1 MMNVAWK
8 VQGIFKADAQ
18 KCFEEIG
25 NKGVTPEEV
34 LNIAKNENTELHK
47 CFEWDD
53 NAAAEKYRLNQARSI
68 LQMIVVIPEEKEVA
82 PRRVF
87 QISSEQ
93 NVYQPLIFF
102 VKNDD
107 EYQVLLSR
115 AIGELRAIAT
125 RYKSLEE
132 LSDIFGLIELL

>member
-25 NKGVTPEEV
+25 NNGVTPEEV

-53 NAAAEKYRLNQARSI
+53 NVAAEKYRLNQARSI

-93 NVYQPLIFF
+93 NVYQPLKFF
-102 VKNDD
+102 MKNDD

-125 RYKSLEE
+125 RYQSLEE
-132 LSDIFGLIELL
+132 LSDIFELIELL